1 MFALVIMNKE
11 LVSGLYNELQMNHK
25 KTNLPMEKKGQKIEI
40 IFQVIGIYLKSHQ
53 QSKGTKREI

>member
-25 KTNLPMEKKGQKIEI
+25 KTNLPMEIKKRAKDRNNFPSYRHLPKVPPAKQG
-40 IFQVIGIYLKSHQ
+40 H
-53 QSKGTKREI
+53 